1 MCDIPNSYVGHAQFP
16 CVTCFIRTCDMTH
29 LYVWHASCVGRITWE
44 IHIITHNDRP
54 VMNAWVMTHSFV
66 WHASSL
72 HAMTGLI
79 HMCNM
84 TFRHVWQASLI
95 CVTQIFDMRNAHH
108 WTQWQASFINVIAS
122 GLSSRLIMWISH
134 IEVSCHTNEWD
145 MSLCVM
151 MWTCISLDAMTDHTH
166 EW

>member
-84 TFRHVWQASLI
+84 TFRHVWQASLRPHWYVWHKSSI
-95 CVTQIFDMRNAHH
+95 WEMHIIGRNDRPH
-108 WTQWQASFINVIAS
+108 SFM
-122 GLSSRLIMWISH
+122 SSRLACHLVWSCGFLISK
-134 IEVSCHTNEWD
+134 CHVTQMNETCH
-145 MSLCVM
+145 CV
-151 MWTCISLDAMTDHTH
+151 
-166 EW
+166 